1 MVIRRSQLAALS
13 VVSLLSLVGECF
25 GVEGSPDSFFASG
38 QLNIA
43 VRAVAAQADGKLIIC
58 GSFTITRV
66 GGFVTKG
73 LARLHTDGSIDES
86 FKAEL
91 VGSPFE
97 VRALCVQP
105 DGKIIVGGQFSA
117 AGATPRGNIVRLL
130 SNGSLD
136 SDFAAGLPGSN
147 GKVLALAL
155 QPDGKIIVGGSFT
168 TMHGQARGRVC
179 RLNPDGTLDEV
190 YASGLSGATG
200 TVAAVLIQPD
210 GKIVIAGYFLKVND
224 TNKTRIAR
232 LNLDGSLDGNFRA
245 AADGDVLGL
254 ALQANGGIF
263 LVGVF
268 DVVSGQQRGGIAR
281 LNTDGTLDTDFDA
294 SANGKVST
302 VLAQR
307 DGKILVG
314 GEFTAINSIPRG
326 RIARLTSA
334 GLLDPKFAEG
344 AGANSYIDDILQQA
358 DGKIVVVGDF
368 TTVGGMPRQRLARLE
383 AALPR
388 DVTPPTIVLNGNNP
402 MTVPFASGFVDPGAR
417 VVDDSDAERT
427 VFGSGFVDTGRPGT
441 YTLTYIASDAARNA
455 AMPVVRTVLVSPEP
469 PPPPPPDRTAPTIV
483 LLGGNPLTVMLGS
496 VFADPGA
503 RVVDDSDA
511 ERTISGSGAV
521 NTGQAGTY
529 TLPYVAS
536 DAAGNPAAPV
546 VRTVHVTA
554 ISMLKPLK
562 DSVTIK
568 SGKKGKAVILLSNNI
583 RAKVPKAKEEG
594 ELEIEVLSGAGL
606 VTVPGK
612 LPFKAAHKSRDTSP
626 PKITRVN
633 LTVTAATGQTGQATL
648 VIRYKGR
655 TAQLNVTV
663 K

>member
-1 MVIRRSQLAALS
+1 MVIRQSQLAALS
-13 VVSLLSLVGECF
+13 FVILLSLVGECF

-43 VRAVAAQADGKLIIC
+43 VRAVAAQADGKLIIS
-58 GSFTITRV
+58 GAFTITRV

-73 LARLHTDGSIDES
+73 VARLHTDGSIDES

-91 VGSPFE
+91 SGYPFE

-105 DGKIIVGGQFSA
+105 DGKILVGGQFSA

-136 SDFAAGLPGSN
+136 SDFAGGLPGCN
-147 GKVLALAL
+147 GTVIALAL

-179 RLNPDGTLDEV
+179 RLNPDGTLDEFF
-190 YASGLSGATG
+190 ASGLSGAAG

-210 GKIVIAGYFLKVND
+210 GKTVIAGYFLKVND
-224 TNKTRIAR
+224 TNKKRIAR

-245 AADGDVLGL
+245 AAEGDVLGL

-307 DGKILVG
+307 YGNILVG
-314 GEFTAINSIPRG
+314 GEFTAIDSIPMG

-334 GLLDPKFAEG
+334 GLLDSTFAKG

-368 TTVGGMPRQRLARLE
+368 TTIGGMPRQRVARLE

-427 VFGSGFVDTGRPGT
+427 IF
-441 YTLTYIASDAARNA
+441 
-455 AMPVVRTVLVSPEP
+455 
-469 PPPPPPDRTAPTIV
+469 
-483 LLGGNPLTVMLGS
+483 
-496 VFADPGA
+496 
-503 RVVDDSDA
+503 
-511 ERTISGSGAV
+511 GSGAV

-529 TLPYVAS
+529 TLTYVAS
-536 DAAGNPAAPV
+536 DAAGNAATPVVRTVVVLPAPPDRTAPTIVLLGDNPMTVMLRSVFTDPGAKVVDDRDDERTIPGSGSVNTDQSGTYTLTYAASDLAGNAAAPV

-562 DSVTIK
+562 DSLTIK
-568 SGKKGKAVILLSNNI
+568 SGKKGKAVILLSNNT

-633 LTVTAATGQTGQATL
+633 LIVTAATGQTGQATL

>member
-13 VVSLLSLVGECF
+13 FVILLLSLIGECF
-25 GVEGSPDSFFASG
+25 GFEGSPDSSFTSP

-43 VRAVAAQADGKLIIC
+43 VRAVAVQPDGKLIIC
-58 GSFTITRV
+58 GAFTITRV

-73 LARLHTDGSIDES
+73 VARLHTDGSIDES

-91 VGSPFE
+91 DGSPFE

-117 AGATPRGNIVRLL
+117 AGGTPRGNIVRLL
-130 SNGSLD
+130 SNGSSD

-210 GKIVIAGYFLKVND
+210 GKIIIAGYFLKVND

-232 LNLDGSLDGNFRA
+232 LNLDGSLDGNFSA

-314 GEFTAINSIPRG
+314 GEFTAIHSIPRG

-334 GLLDPKFAEG
+334 GLLDRTFAEG

-368 TTVGGMPRQRLARLE
+368 TSINGQGRERVARLE

-388 DVTPPTIVLNGNNP
+388 DIMAPTIVLNGANP
-402 MTVPFASGFVDPGAR
+402 MELAF
-417 VVDDSDAERT
+417 
-427 VFGSGFVDTGRPGT
+427 
-441 YTLTYIASDAARNA
+441 
-455 AMPVVRTVLVSPEP
+455 
-469 PPPPPPDRTAPTIV
+469 
-483 LLGGNPLTVMLGS
+483 GS
-496 VFADPGA
+496 VFTDPGA

-511 ERTISGSGAV
+511 ERTIFGSGAV

-529 TLPYVAS
+529 TLTYVASDAAGNAATPVVRTVVVLPPPDRTAPTIVLLGDNPNPMTVMLGSVFTDPGARVVDDSDVERTIFGSGAVNTGQAGTYTLTYVAS

-546 VRTVHVTA
+546 VRAVHVTA

-568 SGKKGKAVILLSNNI
+568 SGKKSKAVILLSNNT

-633 LTVTAATGQTGQATL
+633 LIVTAATGQTGQATL
-648 VIRYKGR
+648 VIRYNGR
-655 TAQLNVTV
+655 TAQLNVIV